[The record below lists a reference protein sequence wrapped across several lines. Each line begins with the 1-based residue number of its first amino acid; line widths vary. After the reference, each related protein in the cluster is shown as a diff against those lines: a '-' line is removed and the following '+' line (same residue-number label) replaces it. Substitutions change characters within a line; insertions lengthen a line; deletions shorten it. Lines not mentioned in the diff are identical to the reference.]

1 MAPGA
6 RPSTLKNKRC
16 SMAQIIHMTEDKAKE
31 TININV
37 DDSGFDFLTAKQM
50 AKSKAFE
57 KCSHPM
63 ILSWKN
69 GKTGEF
75 YPNYECGVEGKPFW
89 IRYAEGRGANL
100 TIDFNNGQ
108 YVFMILKI

>member
-1 MAPGA
+1 M
-6 RPSTLKNKRC
+6 TQIFEMNKDKTKEVLN
-16 SMAQIIHMTEDKAKE
+16 IDIHDPA
-31 TININV
+31 
-37 DDSGFDFLTAKQM
+37 FDFSQAKQM
-50 AKSKAFE
+50 AKEKAFE
-57 KCSHPM
+57 RCGHPM

-75 YPNYECGVEGKPFW
+75 YPNYECGVPDRPFW

-100 TIDFNNGQ
+100 TVDFNKGE